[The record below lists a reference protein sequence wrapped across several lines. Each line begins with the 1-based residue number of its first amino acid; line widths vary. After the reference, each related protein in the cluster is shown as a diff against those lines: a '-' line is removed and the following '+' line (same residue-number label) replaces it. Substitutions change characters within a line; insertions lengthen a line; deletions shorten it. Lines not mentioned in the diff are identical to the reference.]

1 MLDALV
7 ELVYAFHPN
16 GDGPHFSGGTIGMAP
31 TVRALAAGGRDD
43 VLWDLLQ
50 EDDAAQLRV
59 LHGSRPPPTPTA

>member
-7 ELVYAFHPN
+7 ELVYAFHPI

-50 EDDAAQLRV
+50 ENERAQLRL
-59 LHGSRPPPTPTA
+59 LHGAHRRQPRAA